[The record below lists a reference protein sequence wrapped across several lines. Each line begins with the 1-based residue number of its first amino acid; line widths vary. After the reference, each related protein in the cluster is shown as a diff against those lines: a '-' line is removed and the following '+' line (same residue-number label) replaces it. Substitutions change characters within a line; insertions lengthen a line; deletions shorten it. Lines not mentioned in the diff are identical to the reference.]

1 MLRIGRTI
9 KKEKKKDITP
19 QKLTPPFHK
28 TAANGTLPIEHTK
41 EITATKGPT
50 RTLHTDESTGWSVKK
65 KLCQNECGTQAAR
78 APATRRPTT
87 MSFQIEAQSIMK

>member
-9 KKEKKKDITP
+9 KSAKIKDITP
-19 QKLTPPFHK
+19 PKLIPPFHK

-50 RTLHTDESTGWSVKK
+50 RTLHIDESTGWSVKK

-78 APATRRPTT
+78 APAIKSPRTI
-87 MSFQIEAQSIMK
+87 SFQTEAQSMMK

>member
-9 KKEKKKDITP
+9 KSAKIKDMTP
-19 QKLTPPFHK
+19 PKLIPPFHK
-28 TAANGTLPIEHTK
+28 TAASGTFPIEHTK

-50 RTLHTDESTGWSVKK
+50 RTLHIDESTGWSVRK
-65 KLCQNECGTQAAR
+65 KLCQNECGTQAAK

-87 MSFQIEAQSIMK
+87 MSFQMEAQSIMK